1 MASVVNMRHRPDL
14 RALLDGADEHG
25 DAVRI
30 DRKSRWGNPFRLG
43 RDGDRAE
50 VIERY
55 RAWLWQR
62 IESGDVPLA
71 DLAALNGKQLAWCHP
86 LPCHGDVL
94 ARAASWARTRLEAD
108 SNGSIAAPAAPV
120 PVYAGVGARR
130 TPCSLG

>member
-71 DLAALNGKQLAWCHP
+71 DLAALNGKQLACW
-86 LPCHGDVL
+86 
-94 ARAASWARTRLEAD
+94 
-108 SNGSIAAPAAPV
+108 
-120 PVYAGVGARR
+120 
-130 TPCSLG
+130 